1 MKYRLCPYGR
11 PGKKIFIIAP
21 AYIELIVGRIYTLG
35 IINKEVLTMPHIDIT
50 MYPGRSE
57 ELKAELAKNV
67 RDCAAETLKMDKK
80 YFSVS
85 IEEVDKDKWEE
96 HFKKYEGNLYEK
108 PNY

>member
-1 MKYRLCPYGR
+1 
-11 PGKKIFIIAP
+11 
-21 AYIELIVGRIYTLG
+21 
-35 IINKEVLTMPHIDIT
+35 MPHIDIT

-85 IEEVDKDKWEE
+85 IEEVERTSGRSTSRSTRETFTKSPIIDSGKATFEVA
-96 HFKKYEGNLYEK
+96 FV
-108 PNY
+108 

>member
-1 MKYRLCPYGR
+1 
-11 PGKKIFIIAP
+11 
-21 AYIELIVGRIYTLG
+21 
-35 IINKEVLTMPHIDIT
+35 MPHIDIT

-85 IEEVDKDKWEE
+85 IEEVRGKPLRKAQLLIQGKPPLRWLLY
-96 HFKKYEGNLYEK
+96 KISTLKY
-108 PNY
+108 

>member
-1 MKYRLCPYGR
+1 
-11 PGKKIFIIAP
+11 
-21 AYIELIVGRIYTLG
+21 
-35 IINKEVLTMPHIDIT
+35 MPHIDIT

-85 IEEVDKDKWEE
+85 IEEVDKDKWETFTKSPIIDSRKATFE
-96 HFKKYEGNLYEK
+96 VAFV
-108 PNY
+108 

>member
-1 MKYRLCPYGR
+1 
-11 PGKKIFIIAP
+11 
-21 AYIELIVGRIYTLG
+21 
-35 IINKEVLTMPHIDIT
+35 MPHIDIT

-96 HFKKYEGNLYEK
+96 HNLILPTGKSYQ
-108 PNY
+108 YCRRTGA

>member
-1 MKYRLCPYGR
+1 
-11 PGKKIFIIAP
+11 
-21 AYIELIVGRIYTLG
+21 
-35 IINKEVLTMPHIDIT
+35 MPHIDIT

-108 PNY
+108 PNYWFKESHPHAPCQEKRTVKKQLELTSKFNGSQLI

>member
-1 MKYRLCPYGR
+1 
-11 PGKKIFIIAP
+11 
-21 AYIELIVGRIYTLG
+21 
-35 IINKEVLTMPHIDIT
+35 MPHIDIT

-85 IEEVDKDKWEE
+85 IEEVDKDKWGTSRSTRETFTKSPIIDSRKATFE
-96 HFKKYEGNLYEK
+96 VAFV
-108 PNY
+108 

>member
-1 MKYRLCPYGR
+1 M
-11 PGKKIFIIAP
+11 
-21 AYIELIVGRIYTLG
+21 IVGRIYTLG

-85 IEEVDKDKWEE
+85 IEEVDMDKWEE
-96 HFKKYEGNLYEK
+96 HFKKFEGNLYEK

>member
-1 MKYRLCPYGR
+1 M
-11 PGKKIFIIAP
+11 FII
-21 AYIELIVGRIYTLG
+21 Y
-35 IINKEVLTMPHIDIT
+35 HIFHGWSIH
-50 MYPGRSE
+50 YR
-57 ELKAELAKNV
+57 
-67 RDCAAETLKMDKK
+67 RKMDKK